1 MNGAGDGI
9 RTRVSSGGGRE
20 RERRC
25 FTWKVCPV
33 RSVRPPLWARLGR
46 LVRFGEGRDVVR
58 LAAGVDGVSVS
69 QASAMR
75 SISFSLWEGEMVN
88 SADLPTYSDL
98 ILPTVRAVSKLGGSA
113 TAREVTTQVLED
125 LAPTDEMLA
134 VAHAHRPESSVYLER
149 VQWARSYAKLIGALE
164 SPKRGVFL
172 VTALGKE
179 LLAIPLAEGQRRA
192 WELDREFRR
201 NRPKRVKEKAA
212 AGVEEPVDGIDEEEA
227 ILAAEQGAP
236 IPERWQD
243 VLLARLHRLNPDGF
257 EEFVLYLLRL
267 YGVELERV
275 GGSGDEG
282 IDGIGTA
289 PLSPVLSSRVAVQV
303 KRYDPNGKPVGREVV
318 ALFQRDAQTKGAERA
333 ILVTLGKFT
342 EPARKAAIVTSPT
355 VDLIDGERLASL
367 VNEQKLG
374 VRNVIQVDGSW
385 FDRFD

>member
-1 MNGAGDGI
+1 
-9 RTRVSSGGGRE
+9 
-20 RERRC
+20 
-25 FTWKVCPV
+25 
-33 RSVRPPLWARLGR
+33 
-46 LVRFGEGRDVVR
+46 
-58 LAAGVDGVSVS
+58 
-69 QASAMR
+69 
-75 SISFSLWEGEMVN
+75 MVN
-88 SADLPTYSDL
+88 PEDLPAYSDL

-113 TAREVTTQVLED
+113 TAREITTQVLED

-134 VAHAHRPESSVYLER
+134 VTHAHRPESSVYLER

-164 SPKRGVFL
+164 SPRRGVFL

-179 LLAIPLAEGQRRA
+179 LLAMPLAEGQRRA
-192 WELDREFRR
+192 LELDREFRR
-201 NRPKRVKEKAA
+201 NRPKRMKEKAA
-212 AGVEEPVDGIDEEEA
+212 AGVPVDAEEVVDDLDEEEA
-227 ILAAEQGAP
+227 ILAAEAGAP
-236 IPERWQD
+236 IAERWQD
-243 VLLARLHRLNPDGF
+243 VLLARLHRLSPDGF

-342 EPARKAAIVTSPT
+342 EPARRAAIVTAPT
-355 VDLIDGERLASL
+355 VDLIDGERLAML

-374 VRNVIQVDGSW
+374 LRSVIQVDGDW
-385 FDRFD
+385 FNRFE